1 MLHDFR
7 TYEMSILQNG
17 RDCVQEVSKAL
28 VPLGY
33 HFPFVATRLTTAEE
47 PGRSAR
53 FHTVCHSKKKTG
65 VAGKI
70 EASDWTRR
78 SRSFR

>member
-1 MLHDFR
+1 VF
-7 TYEMSILQNG
+7 QNG
-17 RDCVQEVSKAL
+17 RDFLQQMCKTL
-28 VPLGY
+28 VLLGLIV
-33 HFPFVATRLTTAEE
+33 PPVATRQTTAEE

-53 FHTVCHSKKKTG
+53 FHTVCHSNKKTG